1 MPRTVFAELTVPEA
15 ARVLGCASQTVRRLL
30 QKGRLPGRKHG
41 REWIVWFWA
50 DTDGAHRGMP
60 SAPRTVPTTTP
71 AALRQRLRSVG
82 AALITIGNQTAGT
95 HPQRGQ
101 VFLTWRT
108 PRSLQ
113 VTLAIGRTRL
123 PQAWAPHALGTALP
137 FWVQERPRW
146 RRVLPLLRRYERLR
160 LWCHPR
166 LLRIPDVVGVV
177 QDELVQLEAA
187 LGALTQ
193 ETLIPPSRQARSNS
207 RT

>member
-1 MPRTVFAELTVPEA
+1 MPRTAFAELTVPEA

-50 DTDGAHRGMP
+50 DTDGAHRGLP

-82 AALITIGNQTAGT
+82 AALIAVGNQTAGT
-95 HPQRGQ
+95 LPRRGQ

-113 VTLAIGRTRL
+113 VILAIGRAQHT
-123 PQAWAPHALGTALP
+123 QQWAPHALGAALP
-137 FWVQERPRW
+137 FWVRERSRW

-166 LLRIPDVVGVV
+166 LLRTPEVMAVV
-177 QDELVQLEAA
+177 QDELTQLEAA
-187 LGALTQ
+187 LGVLAHETQ
-193 ETLIPPSRQARSNS
+193 ASSSLPLSGA
-207 RT
+207 